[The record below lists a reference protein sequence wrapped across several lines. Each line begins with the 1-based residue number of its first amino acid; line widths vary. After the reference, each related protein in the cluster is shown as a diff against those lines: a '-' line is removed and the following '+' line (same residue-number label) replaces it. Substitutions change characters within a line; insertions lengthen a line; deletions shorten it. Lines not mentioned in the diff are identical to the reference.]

1 MPTVTAQDLQDWS
14 PRLDARAHLPTLIRR
29 LIFASV
35 RPDQIVV
42 PDAEGTGFP
51 GLDGIL
57 FSAAGALPYV
67 PAGRSA
73 WELKTSGDPQT
84 ELGKDYRKRTKQL
97 TAAERATTTIV
108 LVTTRIWDKTS
119 IDKWIARRAK
129 DGWADIKVITA
140 EDLATWLSQCPG
152 VLGWLEEH
160 CGRNPYGRTALRDWW
175 ENWSNATEPSV
186 PPALLLAGRGAEAN
200 ELLTGLAGAAS
211 SRVAAAG
218 TEEEAIAFLAAALL
232 VPRPL
237 KTTDDGEEPTEEE
250 IAAHDT
256 EEASWREAIL
266 ERTIVVHDTN
276 AWRSLAAHHEPLI
289 LVPTATC
296 EPTIDAAA
304 GSGHHVVLPRTA
316 RPGERSLPRLD
327 RIEARQAWEQAG
339 VPWNE
344 SDELARA
351 ARRSL
356 TSLRRRRGR
365 AGHLRRPDWSSGT
378 SSRLLAPL
386 LLAGSWDST
395 LAGDERIVL
404 ELADR
409 QSLRSLDGDLAV
421 IASESDPPIR
431 QRKGGWQFADPV
443 DAWDQLGPVISQ
455 HDLDLFRERAIEVL
469 TYRNPTLDLPA
480 AERLTAD
487 LRGEL
492 PPPEYSQTLREGFA
506 ETIAILGAI
515 REDTSLPG
523 GGTGGSLAAR
533 IVHDLLH
540 GASAA
545 RWRGVVDLLPEL
557 AEAAPSA
564 FLIAVEESL
573 READPPILTLF
584 NERPDDFGLSHHSA
598 HTHLLWALEHLAFSP
613 AHLSRV
619 VVTLGLLTEQDPG
632 GTLQNRP
639 ASSLR
644 DILHLIYPQSAV
656 DGSGRL
662 AAIDALRT
670 AAPQASW
677 PVLLGL
683 VQALDRGMVLN
694 RGPKHRDWPRAE
706 PPAHRDVFEAVTE
719 IGDRI
724 VDDIRHD
731 AGRWTEA
738 MGLVTKLPASVRT
751 RMLTEAGAVWN
762 QLSDD
767 TQRAMVAEVQDQ
779 VSRHTKYRD
788 STWALN
794 EEGLAELAAFVQ
806 VHATE
811 ADEPGAHLLF
821 SFWPDIDGQELDTP
835 EGQAALKALRE
846 DAVRAALPDGIPAL
860 AAASELPGHIGTA
873 LAAVTADLDDEVL
886 GWLASDEPHLRPVGY
901 GLARVHQEQE
911 PDWLWRTIETHAVLK
926 VELLLTSDL
935 NNAVIAYVD
944 TMSDDD
950 QAAFWAKVGPWA
962 VPDDVRLTVAQNL
975 SDRDRPFSAMNLLF
989 RDDTDTFPLELGLEV
1004 MAKPLTGTGETVE
1017 VLHSPRYVL
1026 RGMLDRLAAAGA
1038 PTEQLAILEWWYN
1051 PALRHERTPAAF
1063 NTMLAKDPVLFAR
1076 LVALTTYSDDDLDD
1090 TNDNSDDHGEEV
1102 DDNVEG
1108 EVQDD
1113 EDDDDDGDNDCGG
1126 GGGDDGGGGG
1136 DGGSSWRF
1144 PDTPENRR
1152 NAFEMLREWRVPVPG
1167 SVGDDPPETAAL
1179 QDWVDRA
1186 RAELAVLER
1195 TRAGA
1200 QQIGHALSG
1209 PAYDPDGTW
1218 PCRAV
1223 RDVLEHENDSEIET
1237 GLWSGRMN
1245 SRGVTSRD
1253 PYSGGQQERDLAAK
1267 YKGWADQV
1275 RGTWP
1280 RTGALLDSIA
1290 ESYEAQARRED
1301 GSADELGD
1309 R

>member
-42 PDAEGTGFP
+42 PDAEGTGFA
-51 GLDGIL
+51 GLDGVV

-84 ELGKDYRKRTKQL
+84 ELGKDYRKRTKQF
-97 TAAERATTTIV
+97 TAADRATTTIM
-108 LVTTRIWDKTS
+108 LVTTRIWDRTS
-119 IDKWIARRAK
+119 VDEWIARRVK

-152 VLGWLEEH
+152 VLVWLEEH

-175 ENWSNATEPSV
+175 ENWSNATEPPV
-186 PPALLLAGRGAEAN
+186 PAALLLAGRRVARE
-200 ELLTGLAGAAS
+200 ELLASLAGAAS
-211 SRVAAAG
+211 CRVIAAA
-218 TEEEAIAFLAAALL
+218 TEEEAVALLAAALL

-237 KTTDDGEEPTEEE
+237 KPTDDGREPSGEE
-250 IAAHDT
+250 IAAHDA

-276 AWRSLAAHHEPLI
+276 AWRSLAVHHGPLI

-296 EPTIDAAA
+296 EPTIDAAVS
-304 GSGHHVVLPRTA
+304 SGHHVVLPQIA
-316 RPGERSLPRLD
+316 RPGDRGLPRLD
-327 RIEARQAWEQAG
+327 RTEAREAWEQAG
-339 VPWNE
+339 VSWNE

-365 AGHLRRPDWSSGT
+365 AGHLRRPNWSSGT

-395 LAGDERIVL
+395 LEGDERIVL

-421 IASESDPPIR
+421 IASQPDPPIR
-431 QRKGGWQFADPV
+431 QRKGGWQFVDPV

-455 HDLDLFRERAIEVL
+455 HDIELFRGRAVEVL
-469 TYRNPTLDLPA
+469 TYRNPTLDMSA

-492 PPPEYSQTLREGFA
+492 PPPEYSQALREGFA

-515 REDTSLPG
+515 REETPLPG
-523 GGTGGSLAAR
+523 GGTGGSAAAR
-533 IVHDLLH
+533 IVHGLVH

-545 RWRGVVDLLPEL
+545 RWRDVVDLLPEL

-564 FLIAVEESL
+564 LLNAVEESL
-573 READPPILTLF
+573 RESDPPILALF
-584 NERPDDFGLSHHSA
+584 SERPDEFGLSNHSA

-619 VVTLGLLTEQDPG
+619 VVILGLLTEQDPG

-639 ASSLR
+639 ANSLR
-644 DILHLIYPQSAV
+644 DILHLIYPQSAA
-656 DGSGRL
+656 DGPSRR
-662 AAIDALRT
+662 AAIDALRA

-677 PVLLGL
+677 ALLLGL
-683 VQALDRGMVLN
+683 VQALDRGMILN

-706 PPAHRDVFEAVTE
+706 PPTHRDVFEAVTE

-724 VDDIRHD
+724 IDDIRHD
-731 AGRWTEA
+731 DGRWIEA
-738 MGLVTKLPASVRT
+738 MGLITKLRASVRT
-751 RMLTEAGAVWN
+751 RMLGEASAVWDR
-762 QLSDD
+762 LPDD
-767 TQRAMVAEVQDQ
+767 TQRAVVAELKDQ
-779 VSRHTKYRD
+779 VSQHTKYRD
-788 STWALN
+788 SAWALN

-806 VHATE
+806 AHATE
-811 ADEPGAHLLF
+811 ADAPGAHVLF
-821 SFWPDIDGQELDTP
+821 SFRPDVDGQDLDTP
-835 EGQAALKALRE
+835 EGRAALKALRE
-846 DAVRAALPDGIPAL
+846 DAVRGALPDGIPAL

-873 LAAVTADLDDEVL
+873 LAAVAADRDDEVL

-901 GLARVHQEQE
+901 GLARARREQD
-911 PDWLWRTIETHAVLK
+911 PGWLWRTVEAHAELK

-935 NNAVIAYVD
+935 DSALIAYVD

-950 QAAFWAKVGPWA
+950 QAAFWSKVSPWS
-962 VPDDVRLTVAQNL
+962 VPDDVRLTVAEHL
-975 SDRDRPFSAMNLLF
+975 ADWDRPFSAMNLLF
-989 RDDTDTFPLELGLEV
+989 RDDTDTFPVALGLEV
-1004 MAKPLTGTGETVE
+1004 MAKPLTGTGEGIE
-1017 VLHSPRYVL
+1017 VLHSPAYVL

-1038 PTEQLAILEWWYN
+1038 PTDQLALVEWWYN

-1063 NTMLAKDPVLFAR
+1063 NATLARDPVLFAR
-1076 LVALTTYSDDDLDD
+1076 LVALTTYSDHDLDD
-1090 TNDNSDDHGEEV
+1090 TKDNSDDHGEEV
-1102 DDNVEG
+1102 DAEG
-1108 EVQDD
+1108 ELEQD
-1113 EDDDDDGDNDCGG
+1113 EDDDADGDDNCGG
-1126 GGGDDGGGGG
+1126 GGGG
-1136 DGGSSWRF
+1136 DVDSSWRF
-1144 PDTPENRR
+1144 LDTPENRQ
-1152 NAFEMLREWRVPVPG
+1152 NAFEILREWRVPLPG
-1167 SVGDDPPETAAL
+1167 SVGDDPPETETL
-1179 QDWVDRA
+1179 QKWVDRA
-1186 RAELAVLER
+1186 RAELATLQR

-1209 PAYDPDGTW
+1209 PACDPDGTW

-1237 GLWSGRMN
+1237 GIWSGRMN
-1245 SRGVTSRD
+1245 SRGVTWRD

-1275 RGTWP
+1275 RGAWP
-1280 RTGALLDSIA
+1280 RAGALLDSIA
-1290 ESYEAQARRED
+1290 ESYEAEARRQD
-1301 GSADELGD
+1301 RSADELGD
-1309 R
+1309 Q

>member
-1 MPTVTAQDLQDWS
+1 MPSVTAQDLQDWS

-51 GLDGIL
+51 GLDGLL
-57 FSAAGALPYV
+57 FSAAGAPPYV

-73 WELKTSGDPQT
+73 WELKTSADPQT

-97 TAAERATTTIV
+97 AAAERATTTIV
-108 LVTTRIWDKTS
+108 LVTTRIWDRS
-119 IDKWIARRAK
+119 SVNKWIARRAK

-152 VLGWLEEH
+152 VLGWLEDH
-160 CGRNPYGRTALRDWW
+160 AGRNPYGRTALRDWW
-175 ENWSNATEPSV
+175 EKWSNSTEPPV
-186 PPALLLAGRGAEAN
+186 PPALLLAGRRVARD
-200 ELLTGLAGAAS
+200 ELLAGLAGAAS
-211 SRVAAAG
+211 SRLIAAG
-218 TEEEAIAFLAAALL
+218 TEEEAVAFLAAALL

-237 KTTDDGEEPTEEE
+237 KPAVDGRQPTEEE
-250 IAAHDT
+250 IAEHEA

-296 EPTIDAAA
+296 EPTIDAAVR
-304 GSGHHVVLPRTA
+304 SGHHVVLPQIA
-316 RPGERSLPRLD
+316 RPGERSLPRLG
-327 RIEARQAWEQAG
+327 RAEAREAWEQTG
-339 VPWNE
+339 VSWDE

-365 AGHLRRPDWSSGT
+365 AGHLRRPHWSSGT
-378 SSRLLAPL
+378 SARLLAPL

-404 ELADR
+404 ELAGR

-421 IASESDPPIR
+421 IASEPDPPIR
-431 QRKGGWQFADPV
+431 QRKGGWQFVDPV

-455 HDLDLFRERAIEVL
+455 HDISLFRDRAVDVL
-469 TYRNPTLDLPA
+469 TYRNPTLDMSA

-492 PPPEYSQTLREGFA
+492 PPPQYSQVLREGFA

-515 REDTSLPG
+515 RGDTPLPG
-523 GGTGGSLAAR
+523 GGTGGSAAAV
-533 IVHDLLH
+533 IMHGLLR

-545 RWRGVVDLLPEL
+545 RWRDVVDLLPDL

-564 FLIAVEESL
+564 FLDAVDESL
-573 READPPILTLF
+573 READPPILALF
-584 NERPDDFGLSHHSA
+584 SERPDDFGLSHHSA
-598 HTHLLWALEHLAFSP
+598 HTHLLWALEYLAFSH

-619 VVTLGLLTEQDPG
+619 VVILGRLTEHDPG

-639 ASSLR
+639 ANSLR
-644 DILHLIYPQSAV
+644 DILHLIFPQSAV
-656 DGSGRL
+656 DGPGRL

-677 PVLLGL
+677 GLLLGL
-683 VQALDRGMVLN
+683 VQTLDGGMLLN
-694 RGPKHRDWPRAE
+694 RGPKHRDWHRSE
-706 PPAHRDVFEAVTE
+706 PSSRREVFEALIG

-724 VDDIRHD
+724 IDDIRYD

-738 MGLVTKLPASVRT
+738 IRLVTNLPPSVRS
-751 RMLTEAGAVWN
+751 RMLTEASAVWN
-762 QLSDD
+762 QLPDD
-767 TQRAMVAEVQDQ
+767 TKRSVVAELKEQ
-779 VSRHTKYRD
+779 VSRHTEYLD
-788 STWALN
+788 SAWALD

-806 VHATE
+806 AHATE
-811 ADEPGAHLLF
+811 ADEAAAHLLF
-821 SFWPDIDGQELDTP
+821 SFWPRIDGQDPDTP
-835 EGQAALKALRE
+835 EGRVALKALRE
-846 DAVRAALPDGIPAL
+846 EAVRAALPDGIPAL
-860 AAASELPGHIGTA
+860 AAASETPGQIGAA

-886 GWLASDEPHLRPVGY
+886 GWLAGDEPHLVPVGY
-901 GLARVHQEQE
+901 GLARARQEQD
-911 PDWLWRTIETHAVLK
+911 PQWLWRTIETNGALK

-935 NNAVIAYVD
+935 DKSLIAYVD

-950 QAAFWAKVGPWA
+950 QAAFWSKVSPRGL
-962 VPDDVRLTVAQNL
+962 PDDVRLTVAQHL
-975 SDRDRPFSAMNLLF
+975 SDRDRPFSAMNLLI
-989 RDDTDTFPLELGLEV
+989 REDTDTFPVALGLEAMV
-1004 MAKPLTGTGETVE
+1004 KPLTGTSESVE
-1017 VLHSPRYVL
+1017 VLRSPGYVL
-1026 RGMLDRLAAAGA
+1026 RGMLDRLATAGA

-1051 PALRHERTPAAF
+1051 SALRHDRTPAAL
-1063 NTMLAKDPVLFAR
+1063 NAMLAKDPVLFAR

-1090 TNDNSDDHGEEV
+1090 RSDDRSEEV
-1102 DDNVEG
+1102 DDKVEG
-1108 EVQDD
+1108 EAHD
-1113 EDDDDDGDNDCGG
+1113 EDDADGDHDH
-1126 GGGDDGGGGG
+1126 DHDHDGGVEGR
-1136 DGGSSWRF
+1136 DVDSSWRF

-1152 NAFEMLREWRVPVPG
+1152 NAFEILRGWRVPLPA
-1167 SVGDDPPETAAL
+1167 SVGDDPPDTAAL
-1179 QDWVDRA
+1179 QNWVDRA
-1186 RAELAVLER
+1186 RAELVVLER

-1200 QQIGHALSG
+1200 RQIGHALSG

-1245 SRGVTSRD
+1245 SRGVTTRD
-1253 PYSGGQQERDLAAK
+1253 PYSGGQQERDVAAK

-1275 RGTWP
+1275 RDTWP
-1280 RTGALLDSIA
+1280 RAGALLDSIA
-1290 ESYEAQARRED
+1290 ESYEAEARRED

-1309 R
+1309 E